1 MEENEVQEESEV
13 DEILDEMDNLIDE
26 SVADDSDMERS
37 ES

>member
-1 MEENEVQEESEV
+1 MEENEVQEESEL

>member
-1 MEENEVQEESEV
+1 VEENEVQEESEV